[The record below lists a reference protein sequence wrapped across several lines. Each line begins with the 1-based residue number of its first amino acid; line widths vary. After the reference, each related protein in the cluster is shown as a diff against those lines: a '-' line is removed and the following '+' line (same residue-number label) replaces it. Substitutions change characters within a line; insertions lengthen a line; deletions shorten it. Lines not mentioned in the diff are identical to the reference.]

1 MKILYRAFRHAY
13 RVGRWVRRRLTPAG
27 ALVASAFALAAA
39 FGADTRQSNAYQ
51 VFALGLALLGLS
63 IAFSLAR
70 RPRFSA
76 RRILPPYATVGEP
89 LDYTLVVTN
98 EGGRD
103 LRGAALRDHLEE
115 AFPAYEEFRAARW
128 APGDATRNWF
138 DRKVGYQRWER
149 LLRRARGGDV
159 EDAALAPL
167 AAGSATPARMRLLP
181 RRRGVLRF
189 GATALALPD
198 PLGLCYALT
207 YRAHPGELLVLPPR
221 YATRALALQ
230 GARRYQPGG
239 VAQASKVGD
248 SEEFMAL
255 REYRPGDP
263 LRRVH
268 WRSWARI
275 GRPVVKE
282 YQDEYFVRSAL
293 VLDTFAEAQR
303 EAEFEAAVSVAASF
317 ACATR
322 TADSMLDL
330 MFVGDQAYTFTAGRG
345 QLPMEGMLRILAAVQ
360 PCRDAGFPRLARSVL
375 GRAGLLSGVVCVLL
389 DWDPPRHDLV
399 RRLRGLKLPVE
410 VLLVTDAS
418 RPAPDPGPMAD
429 APGAFHVLHPGRLRE
444 QLAAL

>member
-1 MKILYRAFRHAY
+1 MKIFYRAFRHVY
-13 RVGRWVRRRLTPAG
+13 RVGRWARRRLTPAG
-27 ALVASAFALAAA
+27 VLVASALALAGA

-51 VFALGLALLGLS
+51 VFALGLALLGLG
-63 IAFSLAR
+63 IAFTLAR

-89 LDYTLVVTN
+89 LDYTLLVTN

-115 AFPAYEEFRAARW
+115 AFPSYEEFRE
-128 APGDATRNWF
+128 APRAPADETRNWF
-138 DRKVGYQRWER
+138 DRRVGYHRWER

-159 EDAALAPL
+159 QEIALATL
-167 AAGSATPARMRLLP
+167 AAGSMAQTRMRLLP
-181 RRRGVLRF
+181 RRRGMLRF
-189 GATALALPD
+189 AATGLVLPD
-198 PLGLCYALT
+198 PFGLCYALT
-207 YRAHPGELLVLPPR
+207 YHIHGGEVLVLPPR
-221 YATRALALQ
+221 YPTRARALQ

-268 WRSWARI
+268 WRSWART

-293 VLDTFAEAQR
+293 VLDTFALPER
-303 EAEFEAAVSVAASF
+303 EVGFEAAVSVAASV
-317 ACATR
+317 ACAPR
-322 TADSMLDL
+322 AADSMLDL
-330 MFVGDQAYTFTAGRG
+330 MFVGGLVYTYTAGRG
-345 QLPMEGMLRILAAVQ
+345 QLPTEGMLRILAAVQ
-360 PCRDAGFPRLARSVL
+360 PCRDAGFERLARAVL
-375 GRAGLLSGVVCVLL
+375 GRAGLLSGLVCVLL
-389 DWDPPRHDLV
+389 DWDPPRQDFVH
-399 RRLRGLKLPVE
+399 RLRALQVPVE
-410 VLLVTDAS
+410 VLLVADPAG
-418 RPAPDPGPMAD
+418 PAPDPGPMAD
-429 APGAFHVLHPGRLRE
+429 APEAFHVLHPGRLRE